1 MDAPSSTHVVEV
13 RADAVVKRYRSRSN
27 DEPRREWRALTL
39 LNEHAPGIA
48 PAPISAD
55 LDAEPPAVVMS
66 RLDGTP
72 LTCGPVADLAVAVAN
87 AVARVQEAIPL
98 RTLGELPA
106 RAGRPL
112 ELLQQVRTWC
122 AAVQRPAH
130 DPMVS
135 EAFRAV
141 EVWLRQPSLEALL
154 ERPTRPVFGTGDG
167 NLANFLWD
175 GTDIRLVDFEYSG
188 RSDRPY
194 ELAELAEH
202 ISVRTANG
210 PGMEDVLERFD
221 LDSAEVG
228 KLKDCRR
235 LLAAFW
241 LLRITGNDRGDPQIR
256 AKVLTG
262 QATRLLTLLEQRDP

>member
-1 MDAPSSTHVVEV
+1 MRPDVVI
-13 RADAVVKRYRSRSN
+13 KRYRSRGN
-27 DEPRREWRALTL
+27 DEPHREWRALTL
-39 LNEHAPGIA
+39 LHAHAPGIA

-55 LDAEPPAVVMS
+55 LDAEPPTVVMS
-66 RLDGTP
+66 RLSGTP
-72 LTCGPVADLAVAVAN
+72 LEHGPVADLAVAVAD

-98 RTLGELPA
+98 RTLTELPA
-106 RAGRPL
+106 RAGHSL
-112 ELLQQVRTWC
+112 ELLKQVRTWC
-122 AAVQRPAH
+122 AAVQRPAN
-130 DPMVS
+130 DPTVT
-135 EAFRAV
+135 EALRGA
-141 EVWLRQPSLEALL
+141 EVWLRQPALEAMLG
-154 ERPTRPVFGTGDG
+154 RPGQPVFGTGDG

-175 GTDIRLVDFEYSG
+175 GTEVRLVDFEYSG

-228 KLKDCRR
+228 KLKNCRR

-241 LLRITGNDRGDPQIR
+241 LLRIMGNDRGDPQIR
-256 AKVLTG
+256 ANVMAG